1 MEFVRASTRS
11 HLRFSPHL
19 RSGLFA
25 TIFGAIVLMAVATLA
40 SVSPAELFGALF
52 AGDPQWL
59 IGSAALYAIGN
70 CISAFVWREGLRG
83 AGLGALPLGTIMRVH
98 WICRGA
104 SELLPAQLGEI
115 IRVAGLRGR
124 EETKG
129 KTARIVGSVG
139 VYKLIDGGSS
149 VVIAVVVLALLA
161 PSLLP
166 DASAAIVA
174 FAAGMRLL
182 VSARRFGSAVAFQSA
197 VVAFRI
203 AALAALLVAYGAPA
217 SAALVLFSVMV
228 MASLLPISPGGVG
241 VREALV
247 LPALALVYGM
257 SLETALVVS
266 VATQGVALL
275 VSIAGALIAL
285 IAGSGAGAG
294 AKALPDPVPVPAAAQ
309 RLPSACF
316 RAPASSVMTPLTP
329 HDASSAQ
336 RSGSSTVQVMSSGT
350 CSRSA

>member
-174 FAAGMRLL
+174 FGIVGALLVVIGAVVLLRARVGSIAPVAVRRTVTELAAGMRLL

-294 AKALPDPVPVPAAAQ
+294 AKALPDPVPVPAAA
-309 RLPSACF
+309 
-316 RAPASSVMTPLTP
+316 
-329 HDASSAQ
+329 
-336 RSGSSTVQVMSSGT
+336 
-350 CSRSA
+350 